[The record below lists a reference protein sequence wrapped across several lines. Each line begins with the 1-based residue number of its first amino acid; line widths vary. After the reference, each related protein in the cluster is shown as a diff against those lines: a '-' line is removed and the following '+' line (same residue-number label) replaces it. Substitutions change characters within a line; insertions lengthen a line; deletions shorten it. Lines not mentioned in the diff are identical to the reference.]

1 MERLIILLLQVLMTI
16 GQLCFYDQV
25 KALLLGTDYF
35 SDNLVTHFTSSLC
48 AGAIATT
55 MTQPLDVCKTRAMNA
70 KPGEF
75 KGALDLI
82 RFTGRNGPM
91 AFYKVRLTRLTSLN
105 NHPFIFIGIH
115 TGICEVGPTND
126 IDICLIRAAQN
137 EFWYNPKV
145 TFLNQN

>member
-1 MERLIILLLQVLMTI
+1 MTI

-25 KALLLGTDYF
+25 KALLLGTPYF

-91 AFYKVRLTRLTSLN
+91 AFYKVRLIRLS
-105 NHPFIFIGIH
+105 IS
-115 TGICEVGPTND
+115 
-126 IDICLIRAAQN
+126 
-137 EFWYNPKV
+137 
-145 TFLNQN
+145 NQSSAFSRDTYRHL